1 MINFFIYSLHMFTC
15 MLWINILVKMH
26 QNVDPSV
33 FTNFSKVFH
42 NLVEFAA
49 QCMPLRDIQM
59 ASNMYSIHNIAIN
72 SDKPRNNLNAR
83 SRNGFWYV

>member
-42 NLVEFAA
+42 NLVEFAV
-49 QCMPLRDIQM
+49 QYMPLRHIQM
-59 ASNMYSIHNIAIN
+59 ATNMYIIYETYMCTVYTCIYMYIVS
-72 SDKPRNNLNAR
+72 
-83 SRNGFWYV
+83 